1 MNEYLDSIDNLDE
14 TITTILDV
22 TRLLAFD
29 GFDLDKLIS
38 NNCNILRYQSRE
50 SLSSKVVN

>member
-29 GFDLDKLIS
+29 GFNLDKLIQ
-38 NNCNILRYQSRE
+38 IIATF
-50 SLSSKVVN
+50 